1 MPPPVRVSPIPRLAA
16 VLLVFALVAPGCG
29 SSAPATPAGA
39 DAGGV
44 YWGAMPAARAAP
56 DRPADPLAE
65 IAPDAAPDAA
75 ALAST
80 ATVRRLDAPF
90 APTRG
95 LAGRTVAV
103 WPSHGWYYEAQRR
116 SWEWQ
121 RAPLFTTI
129 EDVLPFAFVQPYL
142 APMLE
147 RAGATVWMPRERD
160 TQTDEAVAD
169 ADPGATRGTAEAS
182 GGWRPA
188 GVGYAHLATIRDTRN
203 PFASGT
209 SQVAETALVPTAH
222 TTWTPDIAAPGEY
235 AVTVAYTSAPDRA
248 RDARYTIVHDGG
260 TTRVAVNQTQA
271 GGTWVRLGQFRFSP
285 GRGRVT
291 LTNESVTPG
300 RTVSADAVRWGGGM
314 GSVERGGTTGGRPRW
329 TEAARY
335 HEQFTGFPDSVY
347 SPEDVGDD
355 YKDDYKSRGEWVN
368 ALLALGVP
376 VDAALALHTDAG
388 ITADSTAVGTLAI
401 YHTRSMDGDADFP
414 DGRPRALNR
423 DVADR
428 VQSQVVGDLRALYD
442 PLWTRRD
449 LRNRNYSE
457 ATRPDVPT
465 VLVELLAHQNLTDMR
480 FALDPRFRFDVSR
493 ALYKGVGRF
502 LAAQAVAGDHPR
514 GPFVVQPLAP
524 RHLSALFDAAGRV
537 DVRWQPTV
545 DPIEPSAL
553 PERYVLY
560 VRRGEGGWDNG
571 RLVSSPEALL
581 PAPAPG
587 EVLSVRVAAVNAGG
601 ESAPSEVLAV
611 AATGDGRPPV
621 LVVAGF
627 DRVAAPEVF
636 VDGPR
641 SGVRGDDGVPD
652 GVELAYVG
660 EQADFETASVYVDD
674 DRPGHGASRG
684 GAAGRLVAGN
694 THDFVAVHGRALL
707 AAGRSFVSAS
717 DEAVEAGTVDLR
729 RVGVV
734 DLLLGEERTTPAP
747 GWRPGRGPDFEA
759 LPEALRARLAAF
771 VGGGGRLLLSGAHW
785 ASDAAATPGG
795 AAFLRDVLGVRVLPA
810 GSAAS
815 GAPLDGTVEGA
826 LLGRGA
832 RATFNTVQGPDLYAV
847 EASDGIEPAGTDAPA
862 LRYARNGAGAAVV
875 RPGQVVALAFPIE
888 ALRTADDRAATV
900 AASLSAL
907 GE

>member
-1 MPPPVRVSPIPRLAA
+1 MPPPVRVSPIPRLTA

-44 YWGAMPAARAAP
+44 YWGAMPVARTAP

-65 IAPDAAPDAA
+65 VAPDAAPDAA

-95 LAGRTVAV
+95 LAGRAVAV
-103 WPSHGWYYEAQRR
+103 WPSHGWYYEAQRG

-160 TQTDEAVAD
+160 TQTDEAVVDGD
-169 ADPGATRGTAEAS
+169 ATLGVTRGTVAEF
-182 GGWRPA
+182 GDWRP
-188 GVGYAHLATIRDTRN
+188 GGGGYAHLPAIRDTRN
-203 PFASGT
+203 PFTSGT
-209 SQVAETALVPTAH
+209 ARLAETALVPTAH
-222 TTWTPDIAAPGEY
+222 TTWTPEIAAPGEY
-235 AVTVAYTSAPDRA
+235 AVTVAYTSAPDRT

-285 GRGRVT
+285 GRARVT
-291 LTNESVTPG
+291 LTNESATPG
-300 RTVSADAVRWGGGM
+300 RTVSADAVRWGGGT
-314 GSVERGGTTGGRPRW
+314 GSVERGGATGGRPRW

-335 HEQFTGFPDSVY
+335 YEQFAGFPDSVY
-347 SPEDVGDD
+347 SPEDIGDD

-368 ALLALGVP
+368 ALLASGVT
-376 VDAALALHTDAG
+376 VDAALAFHTDAG

-423 DVADR
+423 DVAAR
-428 VQSQVVGDLRALYD
+428 VQTQIVEDLRALYD

-465 VLVELLAHQNLTDMR
+465 VLIELLAHQNLTDMR
-480 FALDPRFRFDVSR
+480 FALDPRVRSDVSR
-493 ALYKGVGRF
+493 AVYKGLGRF
-502 LAAQAVAGDHPR
+502 LAGLRRA
-514 GPFVVQPLAP
+514 PFVVQPLAV
-524 RHLSALFDAAGRV
+524 RHLSALFDPAGNV
-537 DVRWQPTV
+537 AVRWQPEA
-545 DPIEPSAL
+545 DPLEPSAAA
-553 PERYVLY
+553 ERYIVY
-560 VRRGEGGWDNG
+560 VRRGAGGWDGG
-571 RLVSSPEALL
+571 RLVDGLQALL
-581 PAPAPG
+581 SAPAPG

-611 AATGDGRPPV
+611 GATGDGRPPV

-627 DRVAAPEVF
+627 DRIAAPEVF
-636 VDGPR
+636 VAGER
-641 SGVRGDDGVPD
+641 SGIRGDDGVAD
-652 GVELAYVG
+652 GVELSYVG
-660 EQADFETASVYVDD
+660 EQTDFETASLYVDD

-684 GAAGRLVAGN
+684 DAAGGLLAGT
-694 THDFVAVHGRALL
+694 THDFGVVHGRALL

-729 RVGVV
+729 GVGVV
-734 DLLLGEERTTPAP
+734 DLLLGEEKTTPAP
-747 GWRPGRGPDFEA
+747 GWRPVRAPDFEA
-759 LPEALRARLAAF
+759 LPAAMRARLAAF
-771 VGGGGRLLLSGAHW
+771 LGAGGRLLISGAHW
-785 ASDAAATPGG
+785 ASDAALAPDG

-810 GSAAS
+810 GSAAGS
-815 GAPLDGTVEGA
+815 APAGAPLDGVVEGG

-832 RATFNTVQGPDLYAV
+832 RVAFNTVRRPDLYAV
-847 EASDGIEPAGTDAPA
+847 EASDGIEPAGADAPA
-862 LRYARNGAGAAVV
+862 LRFAGSGAGAAVV
-875 RPGQVVALAFPIE
+875 RPGHVVALAFPIE
-888 ALRTADDRAATV
+888 ALLNDADRAAV
-900 AASLSAL
+900 IAASLSAL